1 MLPSLLLA
9 TPFVLAIAASALPP
23 GLALRHAAI
32 GTALVS
38 LAVAAASH
46 AAAAPSSFHTIN
58 NAIMWGGLLLGVV
71 AAAEGW
77 WEGGRA
83 SVVSLAVALV
93 VAVAGCGATLRE
105 GRMLLSLL
113 AGLAGAAALTV
124 LRVGTATP
132 APPEPTAVSRVGGFR
147 RWAMPLLLSLLLIPA
162 LWLWLTVAG
171 PEGMSL
177 QNLREA
183 PFSEAA
189 ETLLAALLLPASLV
203 LAGIWPFGGVTR
215 GPRYAPLG
223 ALLLLA
229 VVLPLLGQGVEHW
242 RSLYAGWI
250 VLGAVVAAVAARW
263 PQFMACAGLFAMVC
277 GGSSAWWAGM
287 SLTLIASLMSLAP
300 GMRELPVRMVM
311 LAAAGCGVVALR
323 ATLGSEV
330 VYSVTMLLATII
342 GILRTPLPL
351 AASR

>member
-1 MLPSLLLA
+1 MLPSLLPA
-9 TPFVLAIAASALPP
+9 TPFVLAIGASVLPP

-32 GTALVS
+32 GTALAS
-38 LAVAAASH
+38 LAIAAASQ
-46 AAAAPSSFHTIN
+46 AALAPASFHTIN
-58 NAIMWGGLLLGVV
+58 NAILWGGLLLGIV

-77 WEGGRA
+77 RA
-83 SVVSLAVALV
+83 GCGARVVPLAVALP
-93 VAVAGCGATLRE
+93 VAFAGCGGTLRE

-113 AGLAGAAALTV
+113 AGLVGAAALAV
-124 LRVGTATP
+124 LRVGTATQVP
-132 APPEPTAVSRVGGFR
+132 LGPGAVSRAGGFR

-203 LAGIWPFGGVTR
+203 LAGTWPFGGMTR

-223 ALLLLA
+223 ALLLLV
-229 VVLPLLGQGVEHW
+229 VVLPLLGEGVEHW
-242 RSLYAGWI
+242 RSPYAGWI
-250 VLGAVVAAVAARW
+250 VLGAVVAAVGARW
-263 PQFMACAGLFAMVC
+263 PHLMACAGLFAIVC
-277 GGSSAWWAGM
+277 GGPSAWWAGM

-300 GMRELPVRMVM
+300 GMRDMPVRMVM
-311 LAAAGCGVVALR
+311 LAAAGCGMVALR

-330 VYSVTMLLATII
+330 VYSAAMLLAIII
-342 GILRTPLPL
+342 GMLRTPLPL
-351 AASR
+351 AGSR

>member
-1 MLPSLLLA
+1 
-9 TPFVLAIAASALPP
+9 
-23 GLALRHAAI
+23 
-32 GTALVS
+32 
-38 LAVAAASH
+38 VA
-46 AAAAPSSFHTIN
+46 F
-58 NAIMWGGLLLGVV
+58 
-71 AAAEGW
+71 
-77 WEGGRA
+77 
-83 SVVSLAVALV
+83 
-93 VAVAGCGATLRE
+93 AGCGATLRA
-105 GRMLLSLL
+105 GRVLVSLL
-113 AGLAGAAALTV
+113 AGLAGAAALTL

-132 APPEPTAVSRVGGFR
+132 APRSSGAEGRAGGFR
-147 RWAMPLLLSLLLIPA
+147 RWAMPLLLFLLLLPA

-203 LAGIWPFGGVTR
+203 LAGIWPFGGMTR

-223 ALLLLA
+223 ALLLLV
-229 VVLPLLGQGVEHW
+229 VVLPLLGEGVEHW
-242 RSLYAGWI
+242 RSPYAGWI

-263 PQFMACAGLFAMVC
+263 PQLMACAGLFAMVC
-277 GGSSAWWAGM
+277 GGPPAWWAGM

-300 GMRELPVRMVM
+300 RMRDLPLRMVM
-311 LAAAGCGVVALR
+311 LAAAGCGMVALG

-330 VYSVTMLLATII
+330 VYSAAMLLAVII

-351 AASR
+351 AGSR